1 VTITESPK
9 NAPEAYSSTFRFDE
23 SRDLWISAHG
33 TANSHPLIEMLVASL
48 IFVFFL
54 NYELEFLPLI
64 ASVFLLA
71 MIIWGLYLAF
81 RLQINQIEIDIPR
94 SRIRLVQPSLFLRQR
109 ISYIHFSTVRFLRS
123 TMISDGEY
131 RFNALELV
139 LKSGDASVE
148 IARFNP
154 TPTTDGSLSFRQIV
168 FENSEAKALRKQFC
182 SLTGIRDFGFLSSIL
197 ANPIDMESS

>member
-1 VTITESPK
+1 MV
-9 NAPEAYSSTFRFDE
+9 YSSTLKFDE
-23 SRDLWISAHG
+23 SRGLWISSRGA
-33 TANSHPLIEMLVASL
+33 ANRNLSLEILVPFL
-48 IFVFFL
+48 IFLCFL
-54 NYELEFLPLI
+54 NYELEFFPKI
-64 ASVFLLA
+64 AAAFLSITVILG
-71 MIIWGLYLAF
+71 IYLAY
-81 RLQINQIEIDIPR
+81 RKQIGQIEIDIPR

-109 ISYIHFSTVRFLRS
+109 ISYIHFPTVRFLRS

-168 FENSEAKALRKQFC
+168 VENSEAKALRKQFC
-182 SLTGIRDFGFLSSIL
+182 SLTGIRDFGFLSSIS
-197 ANPIDMESS
+197 ATPIDMGAP